1 LLPRYAGWP
10 KDLGF
15 LGGEGSE
22 GLWKGK
28 MKMMKNRNGW
38 DAKEVVEL
46 VDVKM
51 VGIDAGPL

>member
-1 LLPRYAGWP
+1 VV
-10 KDLGF
+10 
-15 LGGEGSE
+15 GENE
-22 GLWKGK
+22 DDE
-28 MKMMKNRNGW
+28 NRNGW